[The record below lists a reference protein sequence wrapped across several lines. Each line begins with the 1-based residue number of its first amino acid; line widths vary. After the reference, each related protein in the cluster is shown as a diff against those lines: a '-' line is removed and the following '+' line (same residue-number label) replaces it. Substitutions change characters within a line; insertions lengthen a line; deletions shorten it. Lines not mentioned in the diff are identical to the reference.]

1 MRGALTSAIPP
12 CQWFCRDRYEYRS
25 RGVSDLADG
34 TGSTGIRR
42 PAQVE
47 MITSADLPLIDT
59 VHFTADS
66 YFQISQRF
74 GVARLEFGTH

>member
-1 MRGALTSAIPP
+1 
-12 CQWFCRDRYEYRS
+12 
-25 RGVSDLADG
+25 
-34 TGSTGIRR
+34 
-42 PAQVE
+42 